1 MTIPLILAGN
11 SFLWV
16 KVLFPSTVNL
26 KTVVLPFFLKYF
38 DVSTVGSLKMDDT
51 FKPTSSLDG
60 GVSVGLMAGC
70 SVGRSV
76 GRSEGRS
83 VGRLVEGWVEVWIDV
98 FFVVSLIAG
107 FVVVYQ
113 NLVVVLNL
121 WIKGIIDKIIDNYLA
136 HQIQQP
142 ILKLRIRNFHEF
154 FQPIFDKKKTEH
166 TILGQKTHRNSNSC
180 FRNWLLD
187 PVSKI

>member
-1 MTIPLILAGN
+1 MLMTIPLIFVGN
-11 SFLWV
+11 SFLWR

-121 WIKGIIDKIIDNYLA
+121 WIKGIKNKRTYKTCFNC
-136 HQIQQP
+136 P
-142 ILKLRIRNFHEF
+142 KKSWNFEF
-154 FQPIFDKKKTEH
+154 V
-166 TILGQKTHRNSNSC
+166 L
-180 FRNWLLD
+180 
-187 PVSKI
+187 